1 MYPNFDTITNNPEG
15 LKNYQIGYAAY
26 KSLPSFINDNFK
38 EGLSNEETESV
49 ALFNAIKN
57 NEFITADEFGSEK
70 SRLSDLGLDK
80 DLLGNTL
87 LRKSLG
93 YLSSKDELDKFA
105 DNTEGNTR
113 NNFMKIM
120 KGRTD
125 EVLKQLKD
133 KEEGDFQVY
142 SYFVPTV
149 DPETGELTLKQV
161 VGTKEALGKIELAG
175 ASTVNSYGPK
185 QFSSGNGLAGFATG
199 ITKGFASGIHD
210 IYPSVLGAAS
220 AVSNTAESMYNLA
233 TKGEYKS
240 NYDNLDALYD
250 YRKME
255 ENMDVSYY
263 NSTIKQGKGVF
274 NNLESFGAALG
285 NGLSSLVGYAAYG
298 RALGGLGFGTLG
310 SMWGAGMILNGGEA
324 YQAAKEAGLDD
335 ASAAGVMMF
344 TGAINT
350 LVEQKLGSNKLLQWL
365 ATGKSGKTAA
375 RAIVNEVGGDI
386 SKLSDRNI
394 QNKIANGIVS
404 TIDRVTNAGIIG
416 SAFEEG
422 LEEGIQSTV
431 KSNVEFLYD
440 KFIANSDAEVGK
452 GKFGTDVT
460 DADTWKQAVEEA
472 GIGAII
478 GGIGGFVQSR
488 TKEDTSI
495 IPYIASGEYESLMA
509 GLNLALSKGAIS
521 QEQYDGVKNRAEALN
536 TIYND
541 NKSLFAQVASQDKDK
556 QMELSE
562 IVMKQLRD
570 QDDYI
575 KSTENGAQDNYQ
587 KFNELLKQSMT
598 ITTKDGESFAIS
610 TANRFEE
617 SLRNAGRKEEA
628 NIISTSRND
637 AKKKI
642 KDILPK
648 PKKFKDDNERVGW
661 IQTKKQIE
669 DFIYKANIDLQ
680 LNRERNKVYLAENK
694 KQLAENQELRD
705 AFDAFL
711 ETSGYSDFLKN
722 SINSI
727 KESKNSDD
735 VDNSYKTAVE
745 GLISKLTSFAK
756 DNAGIIGIKDFIQ
769 NQLDLNASQ
778 LLDQAYKT
786 QIKRLTTDNTEVKDL
801 LDKNINTAKQLA
813 EIVRIATERAAAE
826 ARVKQIDD
834 YYNSEEY
841 KNKLDSVINDD
852 NTSEEDKVLYQNAKN
867 GSIDAQIEILNREK
881 KLLTE
886 ELNNTPINET
896 DTRESLKNQ
905 LADYNEKE
913 KYLNKKKIEADKEAA
928 DNVYNPINFDLS
940 SYGSNVLVDEN
951 GETYALDT
959 TGTKRSNKNGFS
971 FTLVN
976 SKNNEKIEVKQQDL
990 LKYKDNNTGE
1000 SLAMLANRLE
1010 EEYQKSLSSDKDLK
1024 GTPGDDYEPT
1034 ESKASVAPK
1043 APNTSVVARLAADSK
1058 FNSIINNPKTDVSKF
1073 SIELE
1078 VSKNIDNLDGYQ
1090 NEKWAKKL
1098 FSKLLESSNPVE
1110 DFNNLSDSDRN
1121 KLLKFLPIQGTIVNK
1136 SYKNVVYT
1144 FSDTSEIKT
1153 SLILRMLSNNGKLSI
1168 PAGSIK
1174 RTAGYLNYQKGES
1187 NNLKSALKLKNTKD
1201 GLAFPDGSPVRI
1213 GIADST
1219 GAIFYPSTDPS
1230 SDSLSVANATGTP
1243 GSPYLIIPASYQLTG
1258 EEGYVAKLNPS
1269 KISKELSDIIAKIFA
1284 DIAAKKINLSDAIS
1298 EDNDYNI
1305 KLEEAGYLTYGKL
1318 LNQLIFFGDR
1328 TIKSTREPNKILYI
1342 DYKNGGLIKYG
1353 ANQDVLDPS
1362 SKESVAKFSL
1372 WISSNKNYSLSRKS
1386 LNGVESDTIEHGF
1399 SIIDTDGKALV
1410 NFRKGQSYLNS
1421 IISNGFINTDLSID
1435 KGLINK
1441 SYLYIDNLPA
1451 PSTKKVTSDN
1461 IPVDSKGVDSGS
1473 KSTDKESVPVKTEIN
1488 LNETPLTNDQLK
1500 ALPDGTSIVAKISG
1514 SQKYANQVGLIKKGN
1529 KLVSTDG
1536 RELVDLDSE
1545 NVDKDTRKALV
1556 DEFNKKIDEIV
1567 QYENEHPESSMEEE
1581 DGKKVRVSSI
1591 GLKINTTRFVKEGV
1605 YETIPDYYKK
1615 ISKVKISTPAP
1626 VKNEAG
1632 ALTKPKKDSKKAQV
1646 NTNSFGLSLSNPFV
1660 SVEQTDEVKKLS
1672 DRYEKLINELSKAP
1686 SKEMY
1691 ISNVNMILQ
1700 NPMDMLG
1707 FSKEEIV
1714 ELINYVFPDG
1724 VSVGRILLNLGKY
1737 SSTTSEQ
1744 PNPIESKKDK
1754 ELDKTN
1760 KKKSP
1765 TEVKTEAASDDITV
1779 ETPVYKIAKL
1789 SSNEGRFNELLKKYE
1804 NEKDNLGVPEM
1815 KELLNELNSL
1825 IESQPKL
1832 SNFEIYNYFRE
1843 GKLKLRVRKN
1853 KEVVKDAENIK
1864 DKQVVQPSTPEELN
1878 EAAGITPEM
1887 TGMQRKKPR
1896 GKFGSFNRK
1905 PSIPMQTSENDKISY
1920 NLSREITRFRRMLG
1934 KKAGGDIKI
1943 VDKLIKI
1950 IGESGRP
1957 GWAWSIMN
1965 EDGVTL
1971 YEKPAEGAIYHEAFH
1986 RVSLLLLSPEEQK
1999 QLYKQARKEY
2009 SLYNRS
2015 DNEVEEFLAEKFRE
2029 SVLSERNEKG
2039 FVGRILSNIK
2049 NFIKTFL
2056 GLNKTKIDGIDSFFK
2071 AIRDGKYKYAKINK
2085 AALISFN
2092 NRYTNSDVPLSING
2106 ITLHRIYNSSI
2117 LTNVVNTLT
2126 AMTIDVN
2133 GIQDIES
2140 LSRGISFKD
2149 VKNQLITLRDKHLA
2163 ASENEAFDEITR
2175 MNYKSKV
2182 DLYNEIIDNFE
2193 TVFVPLID
2201 VKLQGYNIKRI
2212 ENKLND
2218 KDDLNDLVNDEI
2230 RSSYEFSAKENAQ
2243 ADVRIMFL
2251 TLKSSEEYDPV
2262 TLLPMYIN
2270 PDIAWFNTFSAVH
2283 NANSIQEML
2292 DILKKKSEETN
2303 TIRQSNGISSK
2314 INMYSELY
2322 DILTATDEDGNQDE
2336 MLKTR
2341 FWNTFKKH
2349 KNAFVNAYFS
2359 LDSNEKG
2366 KKLSSYDITFG
2377 DADVNKRSIKLE
2389 RNWSATF
2396 GVTGKFSDKELL
2408 KNAVKRYK
2416 ALADKS
2422 KKSSFLRGDNYTS
2435 AVDELVSIL
2444 NSIDIAVDSN
2454 TIGVLLNQHYK
2465 DSNLN
2470 RAISNLLNSVPKK
2483 GKTDSVGLNQMFLGE
2498 NGIIQKLINDDI
2510 ENIEE
2515 KALEL
2520 LSSEKATIEI
2530 AKSYVAANPTAEDD
2544 SVLGPSGNLVYAYSE
2559 NNTITSMFEEW
2570 IKDDAFFNQ
2579 LRAVTYNKAS
2589 LWLQQ
2594 LENKSARNK
2603 VHVDTMLSMIGRDE
2617 YDTGRGYLEIAP
2629 NEDLLLKFN
2638 AVLNDKLPL
2647 PTLANKRTF
2656 YFITGLKRLEVRLQD
2671 GNLNKEVIDAFTNYA
2686 ICEYA
2691 TIKEAERARDKFLSK
2706 VGVDLDTWN
2715 KMSKKDQDALMKEK
2729 GVNYKDLVEN
2739 YHYIMKGNMKLTGN
2753 GYKFRYFISLQ
2764 DKLNDDGFFDI
2775 NNKTLR
2781 KRISNSLNQ
2790 QVNNTIKL
2798 FINQKLIAGNEKYS
2812 DSEEIKRDNSN
2823 SSSVGINTKMITRNI
2838 LLPNK
2843 LIKSNEKID
2852 LATAIADYAI
2862 NSAIAVYEFEKL
2874 VSGDVAYYKGSKNYQ
2889 AMLDDR
2895 VKRYSALTSTKSVLR
2910 QEWPQDFLDFNTDKY
2925 KVSIFSSNIVES
2937 KVMYDEMMSK
2947 YVGTDDNH
2955 GLLWKQF
2962 EMFREKRIGRFANMT
2977 DEQIKEEA
2985 LKEADR
2991 RLNGYLETDQTDAQ
3005 VLISPKMFRK
3015 LAIMNGE
3022 WNEEKEAAYDLM
3034 ESDEDLTIEQEL
3046 EAYSVIMQP
3055 LKYIHFGYDFFNGL
3069 QVPIYDKMSLATVFK
3084 RVAKGRDLQKV
3095 YDFMRDND
3103 VDMIKFDTAVK
3114 SGLRQKGTFYDNGK
3128 PTDNLNDTP
3137 IYEQSFKYLGKQ
3149 LVTDPHH
3156 VSRIALGTQMAKIGI
3171 AGVEDDAEY
3180 EFDDKTY
3187 KGSQLVKD
3195 YVDAISTLSDIG
3207 KRNIKEQFGITEV
3220 VDENG
3225 NSTFTI
3231 DKNKFV
3237 QMLKD
3242 DAISSNLPSNLID
3255 VLKTVNND
3263 NGTEDYYIE
3272 LSGIPALAWIQSRLI
3287 SMIKKETIDINTPGG
3302 SMIQMSNFA
3311 FKDSFIEKDT
3321 SDYNYKLN
3329 KELRFKDENGRL
3341 EAVVSINLFKDLL
3354 PKAYL
3359 IEEAKK
3365 NGTTYFEEAR
3375 KFILSNNNLAA
3386 LSYRIPTQGMNST
3399 LPITVVDVL
3408 PSNVGDTIILPAELT
3423 KLTGADFDVDKMYL
3437 ARYNYEAVGGK
3448 LYKVEF
3454 IDDFEGYDDNGNPIY
3469 LDEDE
3474 YLEKLYNYNYRWF
3487 GTDFYKKALE
3497 DVPKILGN
3505 VLADIHRN
3513 GNISEDSLNLLKA
3526 MQEKYSAFIGN
3537 KKFNS
3542 ILNDNTLSPRDKIMK
3557 LSSSFKLESRK
3568 KTLEEFKNENRG
3580 KTKWELNNSSQV
3592 ENRLLDIFQTT
3603 LTSDNH
3609 YMDATVP
3616 LDFATDA
3623 LKVAVNDVDK
3633 YSNLNKD
3640 YNDTEPLFPLYQEGI
3655 KTQNVGAD
3663 AGIGP
3668 MALINTFRVIM
3679 QIAKLNLDKTIKIKS
3694 RRGKNSVSRNLVALI
3709 PNINNLY
3716 DKYDSD
3722 GVSIMDWTSALINA
3736 HVDAAK
3742 DSYIT
3747 RLNVNSYTYDVV
3759 ALLTSSG
3766 VGLSQFYFLPQPILK
3781 EIAEESIR
3789 RSSSKIGIS
3798 KKERRD
3804 TKWRD
3809 AISSKYIKNAKL
3821 SKSFYDDL
3829 DSGKLNIEWKGNK
3842 YNASDLIFNKEWLLE
3857 QLKNHYE
3864 GNMDSDWYRNQ
3875 IIIFEYFKD
3884 IQNYSKALSNLV
3896 LASQVDTGKMG
3907 KNLSELILS
3916 LHNIERMQDDV
3927 HFTNAEDVYNKT
3939 FLGKKMNNSTGLLFD
3954 LLKSEMLEFSPG
3966 FLKMVNLFGKLSD
3979 TYYDRDPRNINQYMY
3994 EMKFAMQAEFFNEFC
4009 KQNNINLKDMYY
4021 GDNTIVDKVN
4031 KIRNIVLSNN
4041 GYFELADNML
4051 LKMLI
4056 PAIQV
4061 KGKPKKFE
4069 TVLKLRDTDAKNA
4082 YTYAWRDLL
4091 EHSDPEIRKIAK
4103 ELIVYS
4109 FYTSGGRG
4117 TGIYA
4122 TLDLVPFEVLGNLS
4136 YTKDGVDY
4144 TYNQHL
4150 KDLLK
4155 RSNSNT
4161 LDFNK
4166 YMEYAFKASKDND
4179 DIVQPVQSYSSS
4191 SLSSEQVENGK
4202 TIYFTAVNGDL
4213 VTADKT
4219 PLPFLK
4225 KDDNLYKLVGLFK
4238 DGDGEVEPV
4247 YALTDS
4253 INYKE
4258 RGFTINEGTNK
4269 STIND
4274 GEDYTDLSVP
4284 FTNKFK
4290 DNRQFI
4296 KIDNIFDIEDT
4307 YSAPVEEDEDSVS
4320 NDEQTTD
4327 STSQN
4332 NNVLPIT
4339 KIISGGQTG
4348 VDTIG
4353 LQVAK
4358 ELGIETGGT
4367 APKGFLREE
4376 GIDNEDIRSYNLV
4389 EITDEEQN
4397 AYSKRAKKY
4406 DPYTGRT
4413 DLNVRNSDGTVYF
4426 YTSEDKRGFEATERS
4441 AIQHKKPFLPNPTA
4455 EELREWIIKNNIKTL
4470 NVAGNRGSKLA
4481 KDNNVANILREA
4493 LSSSTSNAINN
4504 ANAVSNE
4511 FTWADKADNS
4521 FEVST
4526 KGGKGSIEGDKRFS
4540 ALNAKFKPGTIVD
4553 GENVGG
4559 KTIED
4564 VYQDIIKKSG
4574 KGQAPSK
4581 DSKLYKPYNIKHK
4594 LITPFTRQLALLGRQ
4609 PVISKDFGYILEA
4622 DKKRKDVN
4630 KITKRSNS
4638 YIIFKALTELSGFPD
4653 VNIDKLDVSED
4664 TKSKI
4669 YDAQR
4674 VIKNA
4679 KSYDPLKLI
4688 RISDNEAKELAKDY
4702 YNIQKLHTDIM
4713 RVIVKEVWGLTMKTS
4728 PSTFSAKD
4736 LTSEGDSEL
4745 LQTKED
4751 KEDFSY
4757 YVAYLPLWQKWA
4769 RQNPELIEELRKKAK
4784 GKVLTDRFANTRVS
4798 QARALA
4804 DILNSTANTSNN
4816 DNTINELAELGKKR
4830 QNECK

>member
-240 NYDNLDALYD
+240 NYDRLDALYD

-263 NSTIKQGKGVF
+263 NSTIKQDKGAF

-478 GGIGGFVQSR
+478 GGIGGFVHSK

-521 QEQYDGVKNRAEALN
+521 QEQYDGVKNRAEVLN

-575 KSTENGAQDNYQ
+575 KSTENGVQDNYQ

-680 LNRERNKVYLAENK
+680 LNRERNKAYLAENK

-786 QIKRLTTDNTEVKDL
+786 QIKRLTTDNTEVKNL
-801 LDKNINTAKQLA
+801 LNENINTRKQLA

-896 DTRESLKNQ
+896 DVRESLKNQ

-928 DNVYNPINFDLS
+928 DSVYNPVDINSIDSDLMA
-940 SYGSNVLVDEN
+940 YNNDKFVDEN
-951 GETYALDT
+951 GNVYTLDLSN
-959 TGTKRSNKNGFS
+959 TKRSNKYGFS
-971 FTLVN
+971 FTLID
-976 SKNNEKIEVKQQDL
+976 SNNNKIEVKQQDL
-990 LKYKDNNTGE
+990 LKYRTADDSM
-1000 SLAMLANRLE
+1000 SLSTTASIFE
-1010 EEYQKSLSSDKDLK
+1010 ENYQKSLSSGKDLK
-1024 GTPGDDYEPT
+1024 GTTGDDYEPT
-1034 ESKASVAPK
+1034 ESKGSVSPK
-1043 APNTSVVARLAADSK
+1043 VPNTSVVARLSADSK

-1098 FSKLLESSNPVE
+1098 FSKLVESSNPVE
-1110 DFNNLSDSDRN
+1110 DFNNLNDSDRN

-1136 SYKNVVYT
+1136 NYKNVVYT

-1153 SLILRMLSNNGKLSI
+1153 ALILRMISNNGKLSI

-1187 NNLKSALKLKNTKD
+1187 NNLKNALKLKNTKN
-1201 GLAFPDGSPVRI
+1201 GLVFPDGSPVRI

-1269 KISKELSDIIAKIFA
+1269 KISKELSDILAKIFA

-1362 SKESVAKFSL
+1362 SKESIAKFSL

-1386 LNGVESDTIEHGF
+1386 LNGVESDTIEQGF
-1399 SIIDTDGKALV
+1399 SIIGTDGKALV
-1410 NFRKGQSYLNS
+1410 NFRKGESYLNS

-1473 KSTDKESVPVKTEIN
+1473 KSKDRESVPVKTEIN

-1529 KLVSTDG
+1529 KLVSIDG

-1591 GLKINTTRFVKEGV
+1591 GLKINTIRFVKEGV

-1632 ALTKPKKDSKKAQV
+1632 TLTKPKKDSKKAQV

-1700 NPMDMLG
+1700 NPTDMLG

-1737 SSTTSEQ
+1737 SSTTSKQ

-1760 KKKSP
+1760 KKKS
-1765 TEVKTEAASDDITV
+1765 TAEVKTETVSDDITV

-1789 SSNEGRFNELLKKYE
+1789 SSNEDRFNELLKKYE

-1905 PSIPMQTSENDKISY
+1905 PSVPMQTSENDKISY

-2092 NRYTNSDVPLSING
+2092 NRYTNADVPLSING
-2106 ITLHRIYNSSI
+2106 ITLQRIYNSSI
-2117 LTNVVNTLT
+2117 LTNIVNTLT

-2182 DLYNEIIDNFE
+2182 ELYNEIIDNFE

-2212 ENKLND
+2212 ENKLDD

-2230 RSSYEFSAKENAQ
+2230 RSSYEFSAKENSQ

-2322 DILTATDEDGNQDE
+2322 EILTMSDEDGNQDE

-2444 NSIDIAVDSN
+2444 NSIDIAIDSN

-2656 YFITGLKRLEVRLQD
+2656 YFITGLKRLEVRIQD

-2775 NNKTLR
+2775 NNKALR

-2843 LIKSNEKID
+2843 LIKSKQTEKVD

-2962 EMFREKRIGRFANMT
+2962 EMFREKGIGRFANMT
-2977 DEQIKEEA
+2977 DEQIEEEA
-2985 LKEADR
+2985 KKEADR

-3114 SGLRQKGTFYDNGK
+3114 SGLRQKGTFYDNDK

-3180 EFDDKTY
+3180 EFDGKTY

-3375 KFILSNNNLAA
+3375 KFILSNNNLAV

-3474 YLEKLYNYNYRWF
+3474 YLEKVYNYNYRWF
-3487 GTDFYKKALE
+3487 GTKFYEEAKE
-3497 DVPKILGN
+3497 NVTKILQS
-3505 VLADIHRN
+3505 VLADVFRS
-3513 GNISEDSLNLLKA
+3513 GSISEDNLNLLRA
-3526 MQEKYSAFIGN
+3526 MQEKYSAFIDRRKFDRILNNNALQPN
-3537 KKFNS
+3537 KK
-3542 ILNDNTLSPRDKIMK
+3542 ITALSNI
-3557 LSSSFKLESRK
+3557 FELEIDK

-3580 KTKWELNNSSQV
+3580 KSKWELNNSSQV

-3679 QIAKLNLDKTIKIKS
+3679 QIAKLNLDKNIKIKS

-3798 KKERRD
+3798 KKERKD

-3809 AISSKYIKNAKL
+3809 VISNKYIKNAKL
-3821 SKSFYDDL
+3821 SKSFYNDL
-3829 DSGKLNIEWKGNK
+3829 DSGKLEIEWKGNK

-4009 KQNNINLKDMYY
+4009 KQNNINLKDMFY

-4069 TVLKLRDTDAKNA
+4069 TILKLRDTDAKNA

-4258 RGFTINEGTNK
+4258 RGFTINEGTNI

-4274 GEDYTDLSVP
+4274 SKDYTDLSVP

-4320 NDEQTTD
+4320 KEEQTND
-4327 STSQN
+4327 GTSQN

-4389 EITDEEQN
+4389 EITDEEQE
-4397 AYSKRAKKY
+4397 AYSKSTKKY

-4426 YTSEDKRGFEATERS
+4426 YTSEDKRGFKATERS
-4441 AIQHKKPFLPNPTA
+4441 AMQHKKPFLPNPTA

-4493 LSSSTSNAINN
+4493 LSS
-4504 ANAVSNE
+4504 
-4511 FTWADKADNS
+4511 
-4521 FEVST
+4521 
-4526 KGGKGSIEGDKRFS
+4526 
-4540 ALNAKFKPGTIVD
+4540 
-4553 GENVGG
+4553 
-4559 KTIED
+4559 
-4564 VYQDIIKKSG
+4564 
-4574 KGQAPSK
+4574 
-4581 DSKLYKPYNIKHK
+4581 
-4594 LITPFTRQLALLGRQ
+4594 
-4609 PVISKDFGYILEA
+4609 
-4622 DKKRKDVN
+4622 
-4630 KITKRSNS
+4630 
-4638 YIIFKALTELSGFPD
+4638 
-4653 VNIDKLDVSED
+4653 
-4664 TKSKI
+4664 
-4669 YDAQR
+4669 
-4674 VIKNA
+4674 
-4679 KSYDPLKLI
+4679 
-4688 RISDNEAKELAKDY
+4688 
-4702 YNIQKLHTDIM
+4702 
-4713 RVIVKEVWGLTMKTS
+4713 
-4728 PSTFSAKD
+4728 
-4736 LTSEGDSEL
+4736 
-4745 LQTKED
+4745 
-4751 KEDFSY
+4751 
-4757 YVAYLPLWQKWA
+4757 
-4769 RQNPELIEELRKKAK
+4769 
-4784 GKVLTDRFANTRVS
+4784 
-4798 QARALA
+4798 
-4804 DILNSTANTSNN
+4804 NTS
-4816 DNTINELAELGKKR
+4816 NTINELAELGKKR

>member
-210 IYPSVLGAAS
+210 IYASVLGAAS

-255 ENMDVSYY
+255 ENMDVAYF
-263 NSTIKQGKGVF
+263 NSTIKQGKGAF

-298 RALGGLGFGTLG
+298 RALGGLGFGDLG

-478 GGIGGFVQSR
+478 GGIGGFVHSK

-575 KSTENGAQDNYQ
+575 KSTENGVQDNYQ
-587 KFNELLKQSMT
+587 KFNELLKKSMT

-661 IQTKKQIE
+661 IKTKKQIE

-735 VDNSYKTAVE
+735 IDNSYKTAVE

-786 QIKRLTTDNTEVKDL
+786 QIKRLTTDNTEVKNL

-813 EIVRIATERAAAE
+813 EIVRIAAERAAAE

-881 KLLTE
+881 KLLTD

-896 DTRESLKNQ
+896 DARESLKNQ

-928 DNVYNPINFDLS
+928 DNVYNPVDLDLS
-940 SYGSNVLVDEN
+940 SYKSNVLVDEN

-990 LKYKDNNTGE
+990 LKYKDKSTGE
-1000 SLAMLANRLE
+1000 SLAVLANRLE

-1078 VSKNIDNLDGYQ
+1078 VSKNIDDLDGYQ

-1098 FSKLLESSNPVE
+1098 FSKLIESSNPVE

-1136 SYKNVVYT
+1136 NYKNVVYT

-1153 SLILRMLSNNGKLSI
+1153 ALILRMLSNKGKLSI

-1269 KISKELSDIIAKIFA
+1269 KISKELADILAKIFA

-1362 SKESVAKFSL
+1362 SKESIAKFSL

-1399 SIIDTDGKALV
+1399 SIIGTDGKALV
-1410 NFRKGQSYLNS
+1410 NFRKGESYLNS

-1461 IPVDSKGVDSGS
+1461 IPVDSKGVDSGT
-1473 KSTDKESVPVKTEIN
+1473 KSTDKESAPVKTEIN
-1488 LNETPLTNDQLK
+1488 LNEAPLTNDQLK

-1529 KLVSTDG
+1529 KLVSIDG

-1615 ISKVKISTPAP
+1615 ISKVKISTPVP

-1632 ALTKPKKDSKKAQV
+1632 ALTKPKKDSKKAQA

-1744 PNPIESKKDK
+1744 PNPTESKKDK

-1760 KKKSP
+1760 KKKS
-1765 TEVKTEAASDDITV
+1765 TAEVKTETVSDDITV
-1779 ETPVYKIAKL
+1779 ETPVYTIAKL
-1789 SSNEGRFNELLKKYE
+1789 SSNEDRFNELLKKYE

-1853 KEVVKDAENIK
+1853 KEVVKDDENIK
-1864 DKQVVQPSTPEELN
+1864 DKPVVRPSTPEELN

-1905 PSIPMQTSENDKISY
+1905 PSVPMQTSENDKISY

-2071 AIRDGKYKYAKINK
+2071 AIRDGKYKYTKINK

-2092 NRYTNSDVPLSING
+2092 NRYTNADVPLSING

-2117 LTNVVNTLT
+2117 LTNIVNTLT

-2230 RSSYEFSAKENAQ
+2230 RSSYEFSAKENSQ

-2251 TLKSSEEYDPV
+2251 TLKSSEEYDPI

-2408 KNAVKRYK
+2408 KDAASRYR
-2416 ALADKS
+2416 ALAEKF
-2422 KKSSFLRGDNYTS
+2422 KKKKFLEGDNYTS

-2444 NSIDIAVDSN
+2444 NSIDISVDSN
-2454 TIGVLLNQHYK
+2454 TIGILLNQHYK
-2465 DSNLN
+2465 DSDLN
-2470 RAISNLLNSVPKK
+2470 RALSNLLNSVPKK

-2530 AKSYVAANPTAEDD
+2530 AKAYVAANPTAEDD

-2594 LENKSARNK
+2594 LEKKSARDN
-2603 VHVDTMLSMIGRDE
+2603 VHVETMLSMIGRDE

-2715 KMSKKDQDALMKEK
+2715 KMPKKDQDALMKEK

-2764 DKLNDDGFFDI
+2764 DKLNDDEFFDI
-2775 NNKTLR
+2775 NNKALR

-2843 LIKSNEKID
+2843 LIKSNEKLD

-3180 EFDDKTY
+3180 EFDGKTY

-3375 KFILSNNNLAA
+3375 KFILSNNNLAV

-3399 LPITVVDVL
+3399 LPVTIVDVL
-3408 PSNVGDTIILPAELT
+3408 PSSVGDTIILPAELT
-3423 KLTGADFDVDKMYL
+3423 KLTGADFDVDKMFL
-3437 ARYNYEAVGGK
+3437 ARYNYESVGGK
-3448 LYKVEF
+3448 LYKIEF
-3454 IDDFEGYDDNGNPIY
+3454 IDDFEGYDEDGNPIY

-3474 YLEKLYNYNYRWF
+3474 YLEKVYDYKYRWF
-3487 GTDFYKKALE
+3487 GTKFYDEAKE
-3497 DVPKILGN
+3497 NVTNILQS
-3505 VLADIHRN
+3505 VLADTFRS
-3513 GNISEDSLNLLKA
+3513 GSISEDNLNLLRA
-3526 MQEKYSAFIGN
+3526 MQEKYSAFIDRRKFDRILNNNTLPPN
-3537 KKFNS
+3537 KK
-3542 ILNDNTLSPRDKIMK
+3542 ITALSNI
-3557 LSSSFKLESRK
+3557 FKLEIDK

-3580 KTKWELNNSSQV
+3580 KSKWELNNSYQI

-3809 AISSKYIKNAKL
+3809 VISNKYIKNAKL
-3821 SKSFYDDL
+3821 SKSFYNDL
-3829 DSGKLNIEWKGNK
+3829 DSGKLEIEWKGNK
-3842 YNASDLIFNKEWLLE
+3842 YNASDLIFNREWLLE

-4009 KQNNINLKDMYY
+4009 KQNNINLKDMFY

-4191 SLSSEQVENGK
+4191 SLSGEQVENGK

-4238 DGDGEVEPV
+4238 DSNGEVEPV

-4274 GEDYTDLSVP
+4274 GKDYTDVNDDS
-4284 FTNKFK
+4284 FTKKFQ
-4290 DNRQFI
+4290 NEREFI
-4296 KIDNIFDIEDT
+4296 KIDNIFDIEYT

-4320 NDEQTTD
+4320 KEEQT
-4327 STSQN
+4327 N
-4332 NNVLPIT
+4332 
-4339 KIISGGQTG
+4339 
-4348 VDTIG
+4348 
-4353 LQVAK
+4353 
-4358 ELGIETGGT
+4358 
-4367 APKGFLREE
+4367 
-4376 GIDNEDIRSYNLV
+4376 
-4389 EITDEEQN
+4389 
-4397 AYSKRAKKY
+4397 
-4406 DPYTGRT
+4406 
-4413 DLNVRNSDGTVYF
+4413 DGTPEEN
-4426 YTSEDKRGFEATERS
+4426 SS
-4441 AIQHKKPFLPNPTA
+4441 AP
-4455 EELREWIIKNNIKTL
+4455 
-4470 NVAGNRGSKLA
+4470 
-4481 KDNNVANILREA
+4481 
-4493 LSSSTSNAINN
+4493 
-4504 ANAVSNE
+4504 NE

-4540 ALNAKFKPGTIVD
+4540 AKNATFKPGTVIDGVD
-4553 GENVGG
+4553 VSNMS
-4559 KTIED
+4559 IED

-4609 PVISKDFGYILEA
+4609 PVISKDTNYILEV
-4622 DKKRKDVN
+4622 DKKRKDAN
-4630 KITKRSNS
+4630 GITKRSPS

-4653 VNIDKLDVSED
+4653 VNIDELAVSED

-4674 VIKNA
+4674 FIKNA
-4679 KSYDPLKLI
+4679 KSYNPLNLI
-4688 RISDNEAKELAKDY
+4688 RISDNEAKELAKEY

-4713 RVIVKEVWGLTMKTS
+4713 RIIVKEVWGLTMKTS

-4736 LTSEGDSEL
+4736 LTPIGDSEL

-4757 YVAYLPLWQKWA
+4757 YVAYLPLWQEWA
-4769 RQNPELIEELRKKAK
+4769 RQNPELIEELREKAK
-4784 GKVLTDRFANTRVS
+4784 GKVLTDMFANTRVS

-4804 DILNSTANTSNN
+4804 DILNATANTSNN
-4816 DNTINELAELGKKR
+4816 DNTINELTELGEKR
-4830 QNECK
+4830 QKLCGV

>member
-263 NSTIKQGKGVF
+263 NSTIKQDKGAF

-298 RALGGLGFGTLG
+298 RALGGLGFGALG

-404 TIDRVTNAGIIG
+404 TIDRITNAGIIG

-478 GGIGGFVQSR
+478 GGIGGFVHSR
-488 TKEDTSI
+488 TKENTSI

-661 IQTKKQIE
+661 IKTKKQIE

-705 AFDAFL
+705 VFDAFL

-786 QIKRLTTDNTEVKDL
+786 QIKRLTTDNTEVKNL

-928 DNVYNPINFDLS
+928 DNVYNSVDINSIDSDLMA
-940 SYGSNVLVDEN
+940 YNNDKFVDEN
-951 GETYALDT
+951 GNVYTLDLSN
-959 TGTKRSNKNGFS
+959 TKRSNKYGFS
-971 FTLVN
+971 FTLID
-976 SKNNEKIEVKQQDL
+976 SNNNKIEVKQQDL
-990 LKYKDNNTGE
+990 LKYRTADDSM
-1000 SLAMLANRLE
+1000 SLSTTASIFE
-1010 EEYQKSLSSDKDLK
+1010 ENYQKSLSSGKDLK
-1024 GTPGDDYEPT
+1024 ETPGDDYEPT

-1043 APNTSVVARLAADSK
+1043 APNTSVVARLSADSK

-1098 FSKLLESSNPVE
+1098 FSKLVESSNPVE

-1136 SYKNVVYT
+1136 NYKNVVYT

-1153 SLILRMLSNNGKLSI
+1153 ALILRMISNNGKLSI

-1187 NNLKSALKLKNTKD
+1187 NNLKNALKLKNTKD
-1201 GLAFPDGSPVRI
+1201 GLTFPDGSPVRI

-1219 GAIFYPSTDPS
+1219 GAIFYPSADPS

-1269 KISKELSDIIAKIFA
+1269 KISKGLADILAKIFA

-1362 SKESVAKFSL
+1362 SKESIAKFSL

-1386 LNGVESDTIEHGF
+1386 LNGVESDTIEQGF
-1399 SIIDTDGKALV
+1399 SIIGTDGKALV
-1410 NFRKGQSYLNS
+1410 NFRKGESYLNS

-1435 KGLINK
+1435 KGLISN
-1441 SYLYIDNLPA
+1441 SYLYIDSLPA
-1451 PSTKKVTSDN
+1451 PSTNKVTSDN
-1461 IPVDSKGVDSGS
+1461 IPVDTKTVDSGS
-1473 KSTDKESVPVKTEIN
+1473 KSGGSESAPIKTEIN
-1488 LNETPLTNDQLK
+1488 LNETPLTNGQLK
-1500 ALPDGTSIVAKISG
+1500 ALPDDTSIVAKIKNR
-1514 SQKYANQVGLIKKGN
+1514 QTYANEVGLVKKGN
-1529 KLVSTDG
+1529 KLVSRDG

-1581 DGKKVRVSSI
+1581 NGKKVRVSSV
-1591 GLKINTTRFVKEGV
+1591 GLKINTKRLVKQVKKDESLSDDDEDNIESI
-1605 YETIPDYYKK
+1605 YEEIPDYYKA
-1615 ISKVKISTPAP
+1615 ISKVRISTHEP

-1632 ALTKPKKDSKKAQV
+1632 ALTKPKKDSKKAQA
-1646 NTNSFGLSLSNPFV
+1646 NTNSFGLSLSNPFT
-1660 SVEQTDEVKKLS
+1660 SVEQTNEVKKLS

-1744 PNPIESKKDK
+1744 PNPTESKKDK

-1765 TEVKTEAASDDITV
+1765 TEVKTETVSDDITV

-1853 KEVVKDAENIK
+1853 KEVVKDDENIK

-1905 PSIPMQTSENDKISY
+1905 PSVPMQTSANDKVSY

-2230 RSSYEFSAKENAQ
+2230 RSSYEFSAKENSQ

-2408 KNAVKRYK
+2408 KDAASRYR

-2422 KKSSFLRGDNYTS
+2422 KKRKFLEGDNYTS

-2444 NSIDIAVDSN
+2444 NSIDISVDSN

-2465 DSNLN
+2465 DSDLN

-2739 YHYIMKGNMKLTGN
+2739 YHYIIKGNMRLTGN
-2753 GYKFRYFISLQ
+2753 GYKFRYFTSLQ
-2764 DKLNDDGFFDI
+2764 DKLNDDEFFDI
-2775 NNKTLR
+2775 NNKALR

-2843 LIKSNEKID
+2843 LIKSKQTEKID

-2925 KVSIFSSNIVES
+2925 KVSIFSSNIVKS

-2962 EMFREKRIGRFANMT
+2962 EMFREKGIGRFANMT
-2977 DEQIKEEA
+2977 DEQIEKEA
-2985 LKEADR
+2985 KKEADR

-3180 EFDDKTY
+3180 EFDGKTY

-3474 YLEKLYNYNYRWF
+3474 YLEKIYNYNYRWF
-3487 GTDFYKKALE
+3487 GTDFYKKAIE
-3497 DVPKILGN
+3497 DIPKILQSALVDVN
-3505 VLADIHRN
+3505 RN

-3537 KKFNS
+3537 RKFNS
-3542 ILNDNTLSPRDKIMK
+3542 IINDNTLSPRDKIMK

-3623 LKVAVNDVDK
+3623 LKVAVNDVDT

-3809 AISSKYIKNAKL
+3809 VISNKYIKNAKL
-3821 SKSFYDDL
+3821 SKSFYNDL
-3829 DSGKLNIEWKGNK
+3829 DSGKLEIEWKGNK
-3842 YNASDLIFNKEWLLE
+3842 HNASDLIFNKEWLLE

-4009 KQNNINLKDMYY
+4009 KQNNINLKDMFY

-4166 YMEYAFKASKDND
+4166 YMEYAFKASMDND

-4247 YALTDS
+4247 YALTGS

-4274 GEDYTDLSVP
+4274 GKDYTDLSVP

-4320 NDEQTTD
+4320 KEEQT
-4327 STSQN
+4327 N
-4332 NNVLPIT
+4332 
-4339 KIISGGQTG
+4339 
-4348 VDTIG
+4348 
-4353 LQVAK
+4353 
-4358 ELGIETGGT
+4358 
-4367 APKGFLREE
+4367 
-4376 GIDNEDIRSYNLV
+4376 
-4389 EITDEEQN
+4389 
-4397 AYSKRAKKY
+4397 
-4406 DPYTGRT
+4406 
-4413 DLNVRNSDGTVYF
+4413 DGT
-4426 YTSEDKRGFEATERS
+4426 
-4441 AIQHKKPFLPNPTA
+4441 P
-4455 EELREWIIKNNIKTL
+4455 EEN
-4470 NVAGNRGSKLA
+4470 
-4481 KDNNVANILREA
+4481 
-4493 LSSSTSNAINN
+4493 SSS
-4504 ANAVSNE
+4504 SNE

-4526 KGGKGSIEGDKRFS
+4526 KGDKRFS
-4540 ALNAKFKPGTIVD
+4540 AKNATFKPGTVIDGVD
-4553 GENVGG
+4553 VSNMS
-4559 KTIED
+4559 IED
-4564 VYQDIIKKSG
+4564 VYQDIIKKSS

-4581 DSKLYKPYNIKHK
+4581 DSKLYKPYNTKIA
-4594 LITPFTRQLALLGRQ
+4594 TPFTRQLALLGRQ
-4609 PVISKDFGYILEA
+4609 PVISKDYGYISEV
-4622 DKKRKDVN
+4622 DKKRDDVN
-4630 KITKRSNS
+4630 RIVKQSPS
-4638 YIIFKALTELSGFPD
+4638 FIIFKNLKELSKFPD

-4679 KSYDPLKLI
+4679 KSYDPLNLI

-4713 RVIVKEVWGLTMKTS
+4713 RIIVKEVWGLTMKTS

-4736 LTSEGDSEL
+4736 LTPVGDSEL

-4757 YVAYLPLWQKWA
+4757 YVAYLPLWQEWA
-4769 RQNPELIEELRKKAK
+4769 RQNPELIEELREKAK
-4784 GKVLTDRFANTRVS
+4784 GKVLTDMFANTRVS

-4816 DNTINELAELGKKR
+4816 DNTINELTELGEKR
-4830 QNECK
+4830 QIECKQL

>member
-263 NSTIKQGKGVF
+263 NSTIKQDKGAF

-285 NGLSSLVGYAAYG
+285 NGLSSLVGYATYG

-404 TIDRVTNAGIIG
+404 TIDRITNAGIIG

-478 GGIGGFVQSR
+478 GGIGGFVHSR
-488 TKEDTSI
+488 TKENTSI

-521 QEQYDGVKNRAEALN
+521 QEQYDGVKNRAEVLN

-587 KFNELLKQSMT
+587 KFNKLLKQSMT

-661 IQTKKQIE
+661 IKTKKQIE

-786 QIKRLTTDNTEVKDL
+786 QIKRLTTDNTEVKNL

-928 DNVYNPINFDLS
+928 DNVYNPVDINSIDSDLMA
-940 SYGSNVLVDEN
+940 YNNDKFVDEN
-951 GETYALDT
+951 GNVYTLDLSN
-959 TGTKRSNKNGFS
+959 TKRSNKYGFS
-971 FTLVN
+971 FTLID
-976 SKNNEKIEVKQQDL
+976 SNNNKIEVKQQDL
-990 LKYKDNNTGE
+990 LKYRTADDSM
-1000 SLAMLANRLE
+1000 SLSTTASIFE
-1010 EEYQKSLSSDKDLK
+1010 ENYQKSLSSGKDLK
-1024 GTPGDDYEPT
+1024 GTTGDDYEPT

-1043 APNTSVVARLAADSK
+1043 APNTSVVARLSADSK

-1098 FSKLLESSNPVE
+1098 FSKLIESSNPVE

-1136 SYKNVVYT
+1136 NYKNVVYT

-1153 SLILRMLSNNGKLSI
+1153 ALILRMISNNGKLSI

-1187 NNLKSALKLKNTKD
+1187 NNLKNALKLKNTKD
-1201 GLAFPDGSPVRI
+1201 GLTFPDGSPVRI

-1219 GAIFYPSTDPS
+1219 GAIFYPSADPS

-1269 KISKELSDIIAKIFA
+1269 KISKGLADILAKIFA

-1362 SKESVAKFSL
+1362 SKESIAKFSL

-1386 LNGVESDTIEHGF
+1386 LNGVESDTIEQGF
-1399 SIIDTDGKALV
+1399 SIIGTDGKALV
-1410 NFRKGQSYLNS
+1410 NFRKGESYLNS

-1435 KGLINK
+1435 KGLISN
-1441 SYLYIDNLPA
+1441 SYLYIDSLPA
-1451 PSTKKVTSDN
+1451 PSTNKVTSDN
-1461 IPVDSKGVDSGS
+1461 IPVDTKTVDSGS
-1473 KSTDKESVPVKTEIN
+1473 KSGGSESAPIKTEIN

-1500 ALPDGTSIVAKISG
+1500 ALPDDTSIVAKIKNR
-1514 SQKYANQVGLIKKGN
+1514 QTYANEVGLVKKGN
-1529 KLVSTDG
+1529 KLVSRDG

-1581 DGKKVRVSSI
+1581 NGKKVRVSSV
-1591 GLKINTTRFVKEGV
+1591 GLKINTKRLVKQVKKDESLSDDDEDNIESI
-1605 YETIPDYYKK
+1605 YEEIPDYYKA
-1615 ISKVKISTPAP
+1615 ISKVRISTHEP

-1632 ALTKPKKDSKKAQV
+1632 ALTKPKKDSKKAQA
-1646 NTNSFGLSLSNPFV
+1646 NTNSFGLSLSNPFT
-1660 SVEQTDEVKKLS
+1660 SVEQTNEVKKLS

-1737 SSTTSEQ
+1737 SSTVSKQ
-1744 PNPIESKKDK
+1744 SNPTESKKDK

-1765 TEVKTEAASDDITV
+1765 TEVKTETVSDDITV

-1853 KEVVKDAENIK
+1853 KEVVKDDENIK

-1905 PSIPMQTSENDKISY
+1905 PSVPMQTSANDKVSY

-2230 RSSYEFSAKENAQ
+2230 RSSYEFSAKENSQ

-2739 YHYIMKGNMKLTGN
+2739 YHYIIKGNMRLTGN
-2753 GYKFRYFISLQ
+2753 GYKFRYFTSLQ
-2764 DKLNDDGFFDI
+2764 DKLNDDEFFDI
-2775 NNKTLR
+2775 NNKALR

-2798 FINQKLIAGNEKYS
+2798 FINQKLISGNEKYS

-2823 SSSVGINTKMITRNI
+2823 SSSVGINTKMITRNN

-2843 LIKSNEKID
+2843 LIKSKQTEKID

-2977 DEQIKEEA
+2977 DEQIEKEA
-2985 LKEADR
+2985 KKEADR

-3180 EFDDKTY
+3180 EFDGKTY

-3474 YLEKLYNYNYRWF
+3474 YLEKIYNYNYRWF
-3487 GTDFYKKALE
+3487 GTDFYKKAIE
-3497 DVPKILGN
+3497 DIPKILQSALVDVN
-3505 VLADIHRN
+3505 RN

-3623 LKVAVNDVDK
+3623 LKVAVNDVDT

-3789 RSSSKIGIS
+3789 RNSSKIGIS

-3809 AISSKYIKNAKL
+3809 VISNKYIKNAKL
-3821 SKSFYDDL
+3821 SKSFYNDL
-3829 DSGKLNIEWKGNK
+3829 DSGKLEIEWKGNK

-3916 LHNIERMQDDV
+3916 LHNIERMQDDI

-4009 KQNNINLKDMYY
+4009 KQNNINLKDMFY

-4041 GYFELADNML
+4041 GYFKLADNML

-4166 YMEYAFKASKDND
+4166 YMEYAFKASMDND

-4274 GEDYTDLSVP
+4274 GKDYTDLSVP

-4320 NDEQTTD
+4320 NEEQTTD
-4327 STSQN
+4327 STS
-4332 NNVLPIT
+4332 
-4339 KIISGGQTG
+4339 
-4348 VDTIG
+4348 
-4353 LQVAK
+4353 
-4358 ELGIETGGT
+4358 
-4367 APKGFLREE
+4367 EE
-4376 GIDNEDIRSYNLV
+4376 N
-4389 EITDEEQN
+4389 
-4397 AYSKRAKKY
+4397 
-4406 DPYTGRT
+4406 
-4413 DLNVRNSDGTVYF
+4413 
-4426 YTSEDKRGFEATERS
+4426 
-4441 AIQHKKPFLPNPTA
+4441 
-4455 EELREWIIKNNIKTL
+4455 
-4470 NVAGNRGSKLA
+4470 
-4481 KDNNVANILREA
+4481 
-4493 LSSSTSNAINN
+4493 SSS
-4504 ANAVSNE
+4504 SNE

-4521 FEVST
+4521 YEVST
-4526 KGGKGSIEGDKRFS
+4526 KGDERFS
-4540 ALNAKFKPGTIVD
+4540 ALNATFKPGTVID
-4553 GENVGG
+4553 GVNVGG
-4559 KTIED
+4559 RTIED
-4564 VYQDIIKKSG
+4564 VYQKVIKKSG
-4574 KGQAPSK
+4574 KGQAPAK
-4581 DSKLYKPYNIKHK
+4581 DSKLYNE
-4594 LITPFTRQLALLGRQ
+4594 
-4609 PVISKDFGYILEA
+4609 S
-4622 DKKRKDVN
+4622 
-4630 KITKRSNS
+4630 
-4638 YIIFKALTELSGFPD
+4638 
-4653 VNIDKLDVSED
+4653 
-4664 TKSKI
+4664 
-4669 YDAQR
+4669 
-4674 VIKNA
+4674 
-4679 KSYDPLKLI
+4679 LK
-4688 RISDNEAKELAKDY
+4688 
-4702 YNIQKLHTDIM
+4702 
-4713 RVIVKEVWGLTMKTS
+4713 
-4728 PSTFSAKD
+4728 
-4736 LTSEGDSEL
+4736 
-4745 LQTKED
+4745 TKED
-4751 KEDFSY
+4751 REDFSY
-4757 YVAYLPLWQKWA
+4757 TEGYLPLWQEWA
-4769 RQNPELIEELRKKAK
+4769 RQNPELIEELREKAK
-4784 GKVLTDRFANTRVS
+4784 GKVLTDMFANTRVS

-4816 DNTINELAELGKKR
+4816 DNTINELTELGEKR
-4830 QNECK
+4830 QIECKQL

>member
-263 NSTIKQGKGVF
+263 NSTIKQDKGAF

-285 NGLSSLVGYAAYG
+285 NGLSSLVGYATYG

-404 TIDRVTNAGIIG
+404 TIDRITNAGIIG

-478 GGIGGFVQSR
+478 GGIGGFVHSR
-488 TKEDTSI
+488 TKENTSI

-521 QEQYDGVKNRAEALN
+521 QEQYDGVKNRAEVLN

-661 IQTKKQIE
+661 IKTKKQIE

-786 QIKRLTTDNTEVKDL
+786 QIKRLTTDNTEVKNL

-928 DNVYNPINFDLS
+928 DNVYNSVDINSIDSDLMA
-940 SYGSNVLVDEN
+940 YNNDKFVDEN
-951 GETYALDT
+951 GNVYTLDLSN
-959 TGTKRSNKNGFS
+959 TKRSNKYGFS
-971 FTLVN
+971 FTLID
-976 SKNNEKIEVKQQDL
+976 SNNNKIEVKQQDL
-990 LKYKDNNTGE
+990 LKYRTADDSM
-1000 SLAMLANRLE
+1000 SLSTTASIFE
-1010 EEYQKSLSSDKDLK
+1010 ENYQKSLSSGKDLK
-1024 GTPGDDYEPT
+1024 GTTGDDYEPT

-1043 APNTSVVARLAADSK
+1043 APNTSVVARLSADSK

-1098 FSKLLESSNPVE
+1098 FSKLVESSNPVE

-1136 SYKNVVYT
+1136 NYKNVVYT

-1153 SLILRMLSNNGKLSI
+1153 ALILRMISNNGKLSI

-1201 GLAFPDGSPVRI
+1201 GLTFPDGSPVRI

-1269 KISKELSDIIAKIFA
+1269 KISKGLADIIAKIFA

-1362 SKESVAKFSL
+1362 SKESIAKFSL

-1386 LNGVESDTIEHGF
+1386 LNGVESDTIEQGF
-1399 SIIDTDGKALV
+1399 SIIGADGKTLV
-1410 NFRKGQSYLNS
+1410 NFRKGESYLNS

-1435 KGLINK
+1435 KGLISN
-1441 SYLYIDNLPA
+1441 SYLYIDSLPA
-1451 PSTKKVTSDN
+1451 PSTNKVTSDN
-1461 IPVDSKGVDSGS
+1461 IPVDTKTVDSGS
-1473 KSTDKESVPVKTEIN
+1473 KSGGSESAPIKTEIN
-1488 LNETPLTNDQLK
+1488 LNETPLTNGQLK
-1500 ALPDGTSIVAKISG
+1500 ALPDDTSIVAKIKNR
-1514 SQKYANQVGLIKKGN
+1514 QTYANEVGLVKKGN
-1529 KLVSTDG
+1529 KLVSRDG

-1581 DGKKVRVSSI
+1581 NGKKVRVSSV
-1591 GLKINTTRFVKEGV
+1591 GLKINTKRLVKQVKKDESLSDDDEDNIESI
-1605 YETIPDYYKK
+1605 YEEIPDYYKA
-1615 ISKVKISTPAP
+1615 ISKVRISTHEP

-1632 ALTKPKKDSKKAQV
+1632 ALTKPKKDSKKAQA
-1646 NTNSFGLSLSNPFV
+1646 NTNSFGLSLSNPFT
-1660 SVEQTDEVKKLS
+1660 SVEQTNEVKKLS

-1737 SSTTSEQ
+1737 SSTVSKQ
-1744 PNPIESKKDK
+1744 SNPTESKKDK

-1765 TEVKTEAASDDITV
+1765 TEVKTETVSDDITV

-1853 KEVVKDAENIK
+1853 KEVVKDDENIK

-1905 PSIPMQTSENDKISY
+1905 PSVPMQTSANDKVSY

-2106 ITLHRIYNSSI
+2106 ITLQRIYNSSI

-2230 RSSYEFSAKENAQ
+2230 RSSYEFSAKENSQ

-2739 YHYIMKGNMKLTGN
+2739 YHYIIKGNMRLTGN
-2753 GYKFRYFISLQ
+2753 GYKFRYFTSLQ
-2764 DKLNDDGFFDI
+2764 DKLNDDKFFDI
-2775 NNKTLR
+2775 NNKALR

-2798 FINQKLIAGNEKYS
+2798 FINQKLISGNEKYS

-2823 SSSVGINTKMITRNI
+2823 SSSVGINTKMITRNN

-2843 LIKSNEKID
+2843 LIKSKQTEKID

-2977 DEQIKEEA
+2977 DEQIEKEA
-2985 LKEADR
+2985 KKEADR

-3180 EFDDKTY
+3180 EFDGKTY

-3474 YLEKLYNYNYRWF
+3474 YLEKIYNYNYRWF
-3487 GTDFYKKALE
+3487 GTDFYKKAIE
-3497 DVPKILGN
+3497 DIPKILQSALVDVN
-3505 VLADIHRN
+3505 RN

-3537 KKFNS
+3537 RKFNS
-3542 ILNDNTLSPRDKIMK
+3542 IINDNTLSPRDKVMK

-3623 LKVAVNDVDK
+3623 LKVAVNDVDT

-3809 AISSKYIKNAKL
+3809 VISNKYIKNAKL
-3821 SKSFYDDL
+3821 SKSFYNDL
-3829 DSGKLNIEWKGNK
+3829 DSGKLEIEWKGNK

-4009 KQNNINLKDMYY
+4009 KQNNINLKDMFY

-4041 GYFELADNML
+4041 GYFKLTDNML

-4091 EHSDPEIRKIAK
+4091 ENDDPEIRKIAK

-4166 YMEYAFKASKDND
+4166 YMEYAFKASMDND

-4274 GEDYTDLSVP
+4274 GKDYTDLSVP

-4296 KIDNIFDIEDT
+4296 KIDNVFDIEDT

-4320 NDEQTTD
+4320 NEEQTTD
-4327 STSQN
+4327 STS
-4332 NNVLPIT
+4332 
-4339 KIISGGQTG
+4339 
-4348 VDTIG
+4348 
-4353 LQVAK
+4353 
-4358 ELGIETGGT
+4358 
-4367 APKGFLREE
+4367 EE
-4376 GIDNEDIRSYNLV
+4376 N
-4389 EITDEEQN
+4389 
-4397 AYSKRAKKY
+4397 
-4406 DPYTGRT
+4406 
-4413 DLNVRNSDGTVYF
+4413 
-4426 YTSEDKRGFEATERS
+4426 
-4441 AIQHKKPFLPNPTA
+4441 
-4455 EELREWIIKNNIKTL
+4455 
-4470 NVAGNRGSKLA
+4470 
-4481 KDNNVANILREA
+4481 
-4493 LSSSTSNAINN
+4493 SSS
-4504 ANAVSNE
+4504 SNE

-4526 KGGKGSIEGDKRFS
+4526 KGDERFS
-4540 ALNAKFKPGTIVD
+4540 ALNATFKPGTVID
-4553 GENVGG
+4553 GVNVGG
-4559 KTIED
+4559 RTIED
-4564 VYQDIIKKSG
+4564 VYQKVIKKSG
-4574 KGQAPSK
+4574 KGQAPAK
-4581 DSKLYKPYNIKHK
+4581 DSKLYNE
-4594 LITPFTRQLALLGRQ
+4594 
-4609 PVISKDFGYILEA
+4609 S
-4622 DKKRKDVN
+4622 
-4630 KITKRSNS
+4630 
-4638 YIIFKALTELSGFPD
+4638 
-4653 VNIDKLDVSED
+4653 
-4664 TKSKI
+4664 
-4669 YDAQR
+4669 
-4674 VIKNA
+4674 
-4679 KSYDPLKLI
+4679 LK
-4688 RISDNEAKELAKDY
+4688 
-4702 YNIQKLHTDIM
+4702 
-4713 RVIVKEVWGLTMKTS
+4713 
-4728 PSTFSAKD
+4728 
-4736 LTSEGDSEL
+4736 
-4745 LQTKED
+4745 TKED
-4751 KEDFSY
+4751 REDFSY
-4757 YVAYLPLWQKWA
+4757 TEGYLPLWQEWA
-4769 RQNPELIEELRKKAK
+4769 RQNPELIEELREKAK
-4784 GKVLTDRFANTRVS
+4784 GKVLTDMFANTRVS

-4816 DNTINELAELGKKR
+4816 DNTINELTELGEKR
-4830 QNECK
+4830 QIECKQL

>member
-185 QFSSGNGLAGFATG
+185 QFSSGNGLAGFASG

-210 IYPSVLGAAS
+210 IYTSVLGAAS

-263 NSTIKQGKGVF
+263 NSTIKQDKGAF

-298 RALGGLGFGTLG
+298 RALGGLGFGDLG

-344 TGAINT
+344 TGSINT

-404 TIDRVTNAGIIG
+404 TIDRITNAGIIG

-478 GGIGGFVQSR
+478 GGIGGFVHSR

-661 IQTKKQIE
+661 IKTKKQIE

-786 QIKRLTTDNTEVKDL
+786 QIKRLTTDNTEVKNL

-928 DNVYNPINFDLS
+928 DNVYNSVDINSIDSDLMA
-940 SYGSNVLVDEN
+940 YNNDKFVDEN
-951 GETYALDT
+951 GNVYTLDLSN
-959 TGTKRSNKNGFS
+959 TKRSNKYGFS
-971 FTLVN
+971 FTLID
-976 SKNNEKIEVKQQDL
+976 SNNNKIEVKQQDL
-990 LKYKDNNTGE
+990 LKYRTADDSM
-1000 SLAMLANRLE
+1000 SLSTTASIFE
-1010 EEYQKSLSSDKDLK
+1010 ENYQKSLSSGKDLK
-1024 GTPGDDYEPT
+1024 GTTGDDYEPT

-1043 APNTSVVARLAADSK
+1043 APNTSVVARLSADSK

-1098 FSKLLESSNPVE
+1098 FSKLIESSNPVE

-1136 SYKNVVYT
+1136 NYKNIVYT

-1153 SLILRMLSNNGKLSI
+1153 ALILRMISNNGKLSI

-1187 NNLKSALKLKNTKD
+1187 NNLKNALKLKNTKD
-1201 GLAFPDGSPVRI
+1201 GLTFPDGSPVRI

-1219 GAIFYPSTDPS
+1219 GAIFYPSADPS

-1269 KISKELSDIIAKIFA
+1269 KISKGLADILAKIFA

-1362 SKESVAKFSL
+1362 SKESIAKFSL

-1399 SIIDTDGKALV
+1399 SIIGADGKTLV
-1410 NFRKGQSYLNS
+1410 NFRKGESYLNS

-1435 KGLINK
+1435 KGLISN
-1441 SYLYIDNLPA
+1441 SYLYIDSLPA
-1451 PSTKKVTSDN
+1451 PSTNKVTSDN
-1461 IPVDSKGVDSGS
+1461 IPVDTKTVDSGS
-1473 KSTDKESVPVKTEIN
+1473 KSGGSESAPIKTEIN
-1488 LNETPLTNDQLK
+1488 LNETPLTNGQLK
-1500 ALPDGTSIVAKISG
+1500 ALPDDTSIVAKIKNR
-1514 SQKYANQVGLIKKGN
+1514 QTYANEVGLVKKGN
-1529 KLVSTDG
+1529 KLVSRDG

-1581 DGKKVRVSSI
+1581 NGKKVRVSSV
-1591 GLKINTTRFVKEGV
+1591 GLKINTKRLVKQVKKDESLSDDDEDNIESI
-1605 YETIPDYYKK
+1605 YEEIPDYYKA
-1615 ISKVKISTPAP
+1615 ISKVRISTHEP

-1646 NTNSFGLSLSNPFV
+1646 NTNSFGLSLSNPFT
-1660 SVEQTDEVKKLS
+1660 SVEQTNEVKKLS

-1765 TEVKTEAASDDITV
+1765 TEVKTETVSDDITV

-1853 KEVVKDAENIK
+1853 KEVVKDDENIK

-1905 PSIPMQTSENDKISY
+1905 PSVPMQTSANDKVSY

-2230 RSSYEFSAKENAQ
+2230 RSSYEFSAKENSQ

-2408 KNAVKRYK
+2408 KDAASRYK

-2444 NSIDIAVDSN
+2444 NSIDISVDSN

-2739 YHYIMKGNMKLTGN
+2739 YHYIIKGNMRLTGN
-2753 GYKFRYFISLQ
+2753 GYKFRYFTSLQ
-2764 DKLNDDGFFDI
+2764 DKLNDDEFFDI
-2775 NNKTLR
+2775 NNKALR

-2823 SSSVGINTKMITRNI
+2823 SSSVGINTKMITRNN

-2843 LIKSNEKID
+2843 LIKSKQTEKID

-2925 KVSIFSSNIVES
+2925 KVSIFSSNIVKS

-2977 DEQIKEEA
+2977 DEQIEKEA
-2985 LKEADR
+2985 KKEADR

-3180 EFDDKTY
+3180 EFDGKTY

-3437 ARYNYEAVGGK
+3437 ARYNYESVGGK

-3497 DVPKILGN
+3497 DVPKILGS

-3623 LKVAVNDVDK
+3623 LKVAVNDVDT

-3809 AISSKYIKNAKL
+3809 VISNKYIKNAKL
-3821 SKSFYDDL
+3821 SKSFYNDL
-3829 DSGKLNIEWKGNK
+3829 DSGKLEIEWKGNK

-4009 KQNNINLKDMYY
+4009 KQNNINLKDMFY

-4041 GYFELADNML
+4041 GYFKLADNML

-4091 EHSDPEIRKIAK
+4091 ENDDPEIRKIAK

-4166 YMEYAFKASKDND
+4166 YMEYAFKASMDND

-4274 GEDYTDLSVP
+4274 GKDYTDLSVP

-4320 NDEQTTD
+4320 KEEQT
-4327 STSQN
+4327 N
-4332 NNVLPIT
+4332 
-4339 KIISGGQTG
+4339 
-4348 VDTIG
+4348 
-4353 LQVAK
+4353 
-4358 ELGIETGGT
+4358 
-4367 APKGFLREE
+4367 
-4376 GIDNEDIRSYNLV
+4376 
-4389 EITDEEQN
+4389 
-4397 AYSKRAKKY
+4397 
-4406 DPYTGRT
+4406 
-4413 DLNVRNSDGTVYF
+4413 DGT
-4426 YTSEDKRGFEATERS
+4426 
-4441 AIQHKKPFLPNPTA
+4441 P
-4455 EELREWIIKNNIKTL
+4455 EEN
-4470 NVAGNRGSKLA
+4470 
-4481 KDNNVANILREA
+4481 
-4493 LSSSTSNAINN
+4493 SSS
-4504 ANAVSNE
+4504 SNE

-4526 KGGKGSIEGDKRFS
+4526 KGDKRFS
-4540 ALNAKFKPGTIVD
+4540 AKNATFKPGTVIDGVD
-4553 GENVGG
+4553 VSNMS
-4559 KTIED
+4559 IED
-4564 VYQDIIKKSG
+4564 VYQDIIKKSS

-4581 DSKLYKPYNIKHK
+4581 DSKLYKPYNTKIA
-4594 LITPFTRQLALLGRQ
+4594 TPFTRQLALLGRQ
-4609 PVISKDFGYILEA
+4609 PVISKDYGYISEV
-4622 DKKRKDVN
+4622 DKKRDDVN
-4630 KITKRSNS
+4630 RIVKQSPS
-4638 YIIFKALTELSGFPD
+4638 FIIFKNLKELSKFPD

-4679 KSYDPLKLI
+4679 KSYDPLNLI

-4713 RVIVKEVWGLTMKTS
+4713 RIIVKEVWGLTMKTS

-4736 LTSEGDSEL
+4736 LTPVGDSEL

-4757 YVAYLPLWQKWA
+4757 YVAYLPLWQEWA
-4769 RQNPELIEELRKKAK
+4769 RQNPELIEELREKAK

-4816 DNTINELAELGKKR
+4816 DNTINELTELGEKR
-4830 QNECK
+4830 QIECKQL

>member
-185 QFSSGNGLAGFATG
+185 QFSSGNGLAGFASG

-210 IYPSVLGAAS
+210 IYTSVLGAAS

-263 NSTIKQGKGVF
+263 NSTIKQDKGAF

-298 RALGGLGFGTLG
+298 RALGGLGFGDLG

-344 TGAINT
+344 TGSINT

-404 TIDRVTNAGIIG
+404 TIDRITNAGIIG

-478 GGIGGFVQSR
+478 GGIGGFVHSR

-661 IQTKKQIE
+661 IKTKKQIE

-786 QIKRLTTDNTEVKDL
+786 QIKRLTTDNTEVKNL

-881 KLLTE
+881 KLLTD

-928 DNVYNPINFDLS
+928 DSVYNPVDINSIDSDLMA
-940 SYGSNVLVDEN
+940 YNNDKFVDEN
-951 GETYALDT
+951 GNVYTLDLSN
-959 TGTKRSNKNGFS
+959 TKRSNKYGFS
-971 FTLVN
+971 FTLID
-976 SKNNEKIEVKQQDL
+976 SNNNKIEVKQQDL
-990 LKYKDNNTGE
+990 LKYRTADDSM
-1000 SLAMLANRLE
+1000 SLSTTASIFE
-1010 EEYQKSLSSDKDLK
+1010 ENYQKSLSSGKDLK
-1024 GTPGDDYEPT
+1024 ETPGDDYEPT

-1043 APNTSVVARLAADSK
+1043 APNTSVVARLSADSK

-1098 FSKLLESSNPVE
+1098 FSKLIESSNPVE

-1136 SYKNVVYT
+1136 NYKNVVYT

-1153 SLILRMLSNNGKLSI
+1153 ALILRMISNNGKLSI

-1187 NNLKSALKLKNTKD
+1187 NNLKNALKLKNTKD
-1201 GLAFPDGSPVRI
+1201 GLTFPDGSPVRI

-1219 GAIFYPSTDPS
+1219 GAIFYPSADPS

-1362 SKESVAKFSL
+1362 SKESIAKFSL

-1386 LNGVESDTIEHGF
+1386 LNGVESDTIEQGF
-1399 SIIDTDGKALV
+1399 SIIGTDGKALV
-1410 NFRKGQSYLNS
+1410 NFRKGESYLNS

-1435 KGLINK
+1435 KGLISK
-1441 SYLYIDNLPA
+1441 SYLYIDSLPA
-1451 PSTKKVTSDN
+1451 PSTNKVTSDN
-1461 IPVDSKGVDSGS
+1461 IPVDTKTVDSGS
-1473 KSTDKESVPVKTEIN
+1473 KSGGSESAPIKTEIN
-1488 LNETPLTNDQLK
+1488 LNETPLTNGQLK
-1500 ALPDGTSIVAKISG
+1500 ALPDDTSIVAKIKNR
-1514 SQKYANQVGLIKKGN
+1514 QTYVNEVGLVKKGN
-1529 KLVSTDG
+1529 KLVSRDG

-1581 DGKKVRVSSI
+1581 NGKKVRVSSV
-1591 GLKINTTRFVKEGV
+1591 GLKINTKRLVKQVKKDESLSDDDEDNIESI
-1605 YETIPDYYKK
+1605 YEEIPDYYKA
-1615 ISKVKISTPAP
+1615 ISKVRISTHEP

-1632 ALTKPKKDSKKAQV
+1632 ALTKPKKDSKKAQA

-1737 SSTTSEQ
+1737 SSTVSKQ
-1744 PNPIESKKDK
+1744 SNPTESKKDK

-1765 TEVKTEAASDDITV
+1765 TEVKTETVSDDITV

-1853 KEVVKDAENIK
+1853 KEVVKDDENIK
-1864 DKQVVQPSTPEELN
+1864 DKQVVQPSTPKELN

-1905 PSIPMQTSENDKISY
+1905 PSVPMQTSANDKVSY
-1920 NLSREITRFRRMLG
+1920 NLSREIIRFRRMLG

-1943 VDKLIKI
+1943 VDKLIKV

-2201 VKLQGYNIKRI
+2201 VKLQGYNINRI

-2377 DADVNKRSIKLE
+2377 DADVNKRSTKLE

-2408 KNAVKRYK
+2408 KDAASRYR

-2422 KKSSFLRGDNYTS
+2422 KKRKFLEGDNYTS

-2444 NSIDIAVDSN
+2444 NSIDISVDSN

-2465 DSNLN
+2465 DSDLN

-2594 LENKSARNK
+2594 LENKSARDN

-2753 GYKFRYFISLQ
+2753 GYKFRYFTSLQ
-2764 DKLNDDGFFDI
+2764 DKLNDDEFFDI
-2775 NNKTLR
+2775 NNKALR

-2823 SSSVGINTKMITRNI
+2823 SSSVGINTKMITRNN

-2843 LIKSNEKID
+2843 LIKSKQTEKID

-2962 EMFREKRIGRFANMT
+2962 EMFREKGIGRFANMT
-2977 DEQIKEEA
+2977 DEQIKEEV
-2985 LKEADR
+2985 LKEADK

-3180 EFDDKTY
+3180 EFDGKTY

-3437 ARYNYEAVGGK
+3437 ARYNYEVVDGK
-3448 LYKVEF
+3448 LHKIEF

-3474 YLEKLYNYNYRWF
+3474 YLEKVYNYNYRWF
-3487 GTDFYKKALE
+3487 GTKFYEEAKE
-3497 DVPKILGN
+3497 NVTKILQS
-3505 VLADIHRN
+3505 VLADVFRS
-3513 GNISEDSLNLLKA
+3513 GSISEDNLNLLRA
-3526 MQEKYSAFIGN
+3526 MQEKYSAFIDRRKFDRILNNNALPPN
-3537 KKFNS
+3537 KK
-3542 ILNDNTLSPRDKIMK
+3542 ITALSNI
-3557 LSSSFKLESRK
+3557 FELEIDK

-3580 KTKWELNNSSQV
+3580 KSKWELNNSSQV

-3798 KKERRD
+3798 KKDRRD

-3809 AISSKYIKNAKL
+3809 VISNKYIKNAKL
-3821 SKSFYDDL
+3821 SKSFYNDL
-3829 DSGKLNIEWKGNK
+3829 DSGKLEIEWKGNK

-3907 KNLSELILS
+3907 KNLSELMLS

-4009 KQNNINLKDMYY
+4009 KQNNINLKDMFY

-4166 YMEYAFKASKDND
+4166 YMEYAFKASMDND

-4274 GEDYTDLSVP
+4274 GKDYTDLSVP

-4320 NDEQTTD
+4320 KEEQT
-4327 STSQN
+4327 N
-4332 NNVLPIT
+4332 
-4339 KIISGGQTG
+4339 
-4348 VDTIG
+4348 
-4353 LQVAK
+4353 
-4358 ELGIETGGT
+4358 
-4367 APKGFLREE
+4367 
-4376 GIDNEDIRSYNLV
+4376 
-4389 EITDEEQN
+4389 
-4397 AYSKRAKKY
+4397 
-4406 DPYTGRT
+4406 
-4413 DLNVRNSDGTVYF
+4413 DGT
-4426 YTSEDKRGFEATERS
+4426 
-4441 AIQHKKPFLPNPTA
+4441 P
-4455 EELREWIIKNNIKTL
+4455 EENN
-4470 NVAGNRGSKLA
+4470 
-4481 KDNNVANILREA
+4481 
-4493 LSSSTSNAINN
+4493 SSSNL
-4504 ANAVSNE
+4504 
-4511 FTWADKADNS
+4511 FTWADKSDNS
-4521 FEVST
+4521 YEVST
-4526 KGGKGSIEGDKRFS
+4526 KGDKRFS
-4540 ALNAKFKPGTIVD
+4540 ALVATFKEGTMIY

-4564 VYQDIIKKSG
+4564 VYQSVIKKSG
-4574 KGQAPSK
+4574 KGQAPAK
-4581 DSKLYKPYNIKHK
+4581 DSKLYNE
-4594 LITPFTRQLALLGRQ
+4594 
-4609 PVISKDFGYILEA
+4609 S
-4622 DKKRKDVN
+4622 
-4630 KITKRSNS
+4630 
-4638 YIIFKALTELSGFPD
+4638 
-4653 VNIDKLDVSED
+4653 
-4664 TKSKI
+4664 
-4669 YDAQR
+4669 
-4674 VIKNA
+4674 
-4679 KSYDPLKLI
+4679 LK
-4688 RISDNEAKELAKDY
+4688 
-4702 YNIQKLHTDIM
+4702 
-4713 RVIVKEVWGLTMKTS
+4713 
-4728 PSTFSAKD
+4728 
-4736 LTSEGDSEL
+4736 
-4745 LQTKED
+4745 TKED
-4751 KEDFSY
+4751 REDFSY
-4757 YVAYLPLWQKWA
+4757 TEGYLPLWQEWA
-4769 RQNPELIEELRKKAK
+4769 RQNPELIEELREKAK
-4784 GKVLTDRFANTRVS
+4784 GKVLTDMFANTRVS

>member
-185 QFSSGNGLAGFATG
+185 QFSSGNGLAGFASG

-210 IYPSVLGAAS
+210 IYTSVLGAAS

-263 NSTIKQGKGVF
+263 NSTIKQDKGAF

-298 RALGGLGFGTLG
+298 RALGGLGFGDLG

-344 TGAINT
+344 TGSINT

-404 TIDRVTNAGIIG
+404 TIDRITNAGIIG

-478 GGIGGFVQSR
+478 GGIGGFVHSR

-661 IQTKKQIE
+661 IKTKKQIE

-786 QIKRLTTDNTEVKDL
+786 QIKRLTTDNTEVKNL

-881 KLLTE
+881 KLLTD

-928 DNVYNPINFDLS
+928 DSVYNPVDINSIDSDLMA
-940 SYGSNVLVDEN
+940 YNNDKFVDEN
-951 GETYALDT
+951 GNVYTLDLSN
-959 TGTKRSNKNGFS
+959 TKRSNKYGFS
-971 FTLVN
+971 FTLID
-976 SKNNEKIEVKQQDL
+976 SNNNKIEVKQQDL
-990 LKYKDNNTGE
+990 LKYRTADDSM
-1000 SLAMLANRLE
+1000 SLSTTASIFE
-1010 EEYQKSLSSDKDLK
+1010 ENYQKSLSSGKDLK
-1024 GTPGDDYEPT
+1024 ETPGDDYEPT

-1043 APNTSVVARLAADSK
+1043 APNTSVVARLSADSK

-1098 FSKLLESSNPVE
+1098 FSKLIESSNPVE

-1136 SYKNVVYT
+1136 NYKNVVYT

-1153 SLILRMLSNNGKLSI
+1153 ALILRMISNNGKLSI

-1187 NNLKSALKLKNTKD
+1187 NNLKNALKLKNTKD
-1201 GLAFPDGSPVRI
+1201 GLTFPDGSPVRI

-1362 SKESVAKFSL
+1362 SKESIAKFSL

-1386 LNGVESDTIEHGF
+1386 LNGVESDTIEQGF
-1399 SIIDTDGKALV
+1399 SIIGTDGKALV
-1410 NFRKGQSYLNS
+1410 NFRKGESYLNS

-1435 KGLINK
+1435 KGLISK
-1441 SYLYIDNLPA
+1441 SYLYIDSLPA
-1451 PSTKKVTSDN
+1451 PSTNKVTSDN
-1461 IPVDSKGVDSGS
+1461 IPVDTKTVDSGS
-1473 KSTDKESVPVKTEIN
+1473 KSGGSESAPIKTEIN
-1488 LNETPLTNDQLK
+1488 LNETPLTNGQLK
-1500 ALPDGTSIVAKISG
+1500 ALPDDTSIVAKIKNR
-1514 SQKYANQVGLIKKGN
+1514 QTYANEVGLVKKGN
-1529 KLVSTDG
+1529 KLVSRDG

-1581 DGKKVRVSSI
+1581 NGKKVRVSSV
-1591 GLKINTTRFVKEGV
+1591 GLKINTKRLVKQVKKDESLSDDDEDNIESI
-1605 YETIPDYYKK
+1605 YEEIPDYYKA
-1615 ISKVKISTPAP
+1615 ISKVRISTHEP

-1646 NTNSFGLSLSNPFV
+1646 NTNSFGLSLSNPFT
-1660 SVEQTDEVKKLS
+1660 SVEQTNEVKKLS

-1765 TEVKTEAASDDITV
+1765 TEVKTETVSDDITV

-1853 KEVVKDAENIK
+1853 KEVVKDDENIK

-1905 PSIPMQTSENDKISY
+1905 PSVPMQTSANDKVSY

-2230 RSSYEFSAKENAQ
+2230 RSSYEFSAKENSQ

-2408 KNAVKRYK
+2408 KDAASRYK

-2435 AVDELVSIL
+2435 AVDELLSIL
-2444 NSIDIAVDSN
+2444 NSIDISVDSN

-2739 YHYIMKGNMKLTGN
+2739 YHYIIKGNMRLTGN
-2753 GYKFRYFISLQ
+2753 GYKFRYFTSLQ
-2764 DKLNDDGFFDI
+2764 DKLNDDEFFDI
-2775 NNKTLR
+2775 NNKALR

-2798 FINQKLIAGNEKYS
+2798 FINQKLISGNEKYS

-2823 SSSVGINTKMITRNI
+2823 SSSVGINTKMITRNN

-2843 LIKSNEKID
+2843 LIKSKQTEKID

-2925 KVSIFSSNIVES
+2925 KVSIFSSNIVKS

-2977 DEQIKEEA
+2977 DEQIEKEA
-2985 LKEADR
+2985 KKEADR

-3180 EFDDKTY
+3180 EFDGKTY

-3437 ARYNYEAVGGK
+3437 ARYNYESVGGK

-3497 DVPKILGN
+3497 DVPKILGS

-3623 LKVAVNDVDK
+3623 LKVAVNDVDT

-3809 AISSKYIKNAKL
+3809 VISNKYIKNAKL
-3821 SKSFYDDL
+3821 SKSFYNDL
-3829 DSGKLNIEWKGNK
+3829 DSGKLEIEWKGNK

-3857 QLKNHYE
+3857 QLKHHYE

-4009 KQNNINLKDMYY
+4009 KQNNINLKDMFY

-4041 GYFELADNML
+4041 GYFKLTDNML

-4091 EHSDPEIRKIAK
+4091 ENDDPEIRKIAK

-4166 YMEYAFKASKDND
+4166 YMEYAFKASMDND

-4274 GEDYTDLSVP
+4274 GKDYTDLSVP

-4320 NDEQTTD
+4320 NEEQTTD
-4327 STSQN
+4327 STS
-4332 NNVLPIT
+4332 
-4339 KIISGGQTG
+4339 
-4348 VDTIG
+4348 
-4353 LQVAK
+4353 
-4358 ELGIETGGT
+4358 
-4367 APKGFLREE
+4367 EE
-4376 GIDNEDIRSYNLV
+4376 N
-4389 EITDEEQN
+4389 
-4397 AYSKRAKKY
+4397 
-4406 DPYTGRT
+4406 
-4413 DLNVRNSDGTVYF
+4413 
-4426 YTSEDKRGFEATERS
+4426 
-4441 AIQHKKPFLPNPTA
+4441 
-4455 EELREWIIKNNIKTL
+4455 
-4470 NVAGNRGSKLA
+4470 
-4481 KDNNVANILREA
+4481 
-4493 LSSSTSNAINN
+4493 SSS
-4504 ANAVSNE
+4504 SNE
-4511 FTWADKADNS
+4511 FTWADKSDNS
-4521 FEVST
+4521 YEVST
-4526 KGGKGSIEGDKRFS
+4526 KGDKRFS
-4540 ALNAKFKPGTIVD
+4540 ALVATFKEGTMIY

-4564 VYQDIIKKSG
+4564 VYQSVIKKSG
-4574 KGQAPSK
+4574 KGQAPAK
-4581 DSKLYKPYNIKHK
+4581 DSKLYNE
-4594 LITPFTRQLALLGRQ
+4594 
-4609 PVISKDFGYILEA
+4609 S
-4622 DKKRKDVN
+4622 
-4630 KITKRSNS
+4630 
-4638 YIIFKALTELSGFPD
+4638 
-4653 VNIDKLDVSED
+4653 
-4664 TKSKI
+4664 
-4669 YDAQR
+4669 
-4674 VIKNA
+4674 
-4679 KSYDPLKLI
+4679 LK
-4688 RISDNEAKELAKDY
+4688 
-4702 YNIQKLHTDIM
+4702 
-4713 RVIVKEVWGLTMKTS
+4713 
-4728 PSTFSAKD
+4728 
-4736 LTSEGDSEL
+4736 
-4745 LQTKED
+4745 TKED
-4751 KEDFSY
+4751 REDFSY
-4757 YVAYLPLWQKWA
+4757 TEGYLPLWQEWA
-4769 RQNPELIEELRKKAK
+4769 RQNPELIEELREKAK
-4784 GKVLTDRFANTRVS
+4784 GKVLTDMFANTRVS

-4816 DNTINELAELGKKR
+4816 DNTINELTELGEKR
-4830 QNECK
+4830 QIECKQL

>member
-263 NSTIKQGKGVF
+263 NSTIKQDKGAF

-285 NGLSSLVGYAAYG
+285 NGLSSLVGYATYG

-404 TIDRVTNAGIIG
+404 TIDRITNAGIIG

-478 GGIGGFVQSR
+478 GGIGGFVHSR

-661 IQTKKQIE
+661 IKTKKQIE

-786 QIKRLTTDNTEVKDL
+786 QIKRLTTDNTEVKNL

-928 DNVYNPINFDLS
+928 DNVYNSVDINSIDSDLMA
-940 SYGSNVLVDEN
+940 YNNDKFVDEN
-951 GETYALDT
+951 GNVYTLDLSN
-959 TGTKRSNKNGFS
+959 TKRSNKYGFS
-971 FTLVN
+971 FTLID
-976 SKNNEKIEVKQQDL
+976 SNNNKIEVKQQDL
-990 LKYKDNNTGE
+990 LKYRTADDSM
-1000 SLAMLANRLE
+1000 SLSTTASIFE
-1010 EEYQKSLSSDKDLK
+1010 ENYQKSLSSGKDLK
-1024 GTPGDDYEPT
+1024 ETPGDDYEPT

-1043 APNTSVVARLAADSK
+1043 APNTSVVARLSADSK
-1058 FNSIINNPKTDVSKF
+1058 FNSIINNTKTDVSKF

-1098 FSKLLESSNPVE
+1098 FSKLIESSNPVE

-1136 SYKNVVYT
+1136 NYKNVVYT

-1153 SLILRMLSNNGKLSI
+1153 ALILRMISNNGKLSI

-1187 NNLKSALKLKNTKD
+1187 NNLKNALKLKNTKD
-1201 GLAFPDGSPVRI
+1201 GLTFPDGSPVRI

-1269 KISKELSDIIAKIFA
+1269 KISKGLADILAKIFA

-1362 SKESVAKFSL
+1362 SKESIAKFSL

-1399 SIIDTDGKALV
+1399 SIIGADGKTLV
-1410 NFRKGQSYLNS
+1410 NFRKGESYLNS

-1435 KGLINK
+1435 KGLISN
-1441 SYLYIDNLPA
+1441 SYLYIDSLPA
-1451 PSTKKVTSDN
+1451 PSTNKVTSDN
-1461 IPVDSKGVDSGS
+1461 IPVDTKTVDSGS
-1473 KSTDKESVPVKTEIN
+1473 KSGGSESAPIKTEIN

-1500 ALPDGTSIVAKISG
+1500 ALPDDTSIVAKIKNR
-1514 SQKYANQVGLIKKGN
+1514 QTYANEVGLVKKGN
-1529 KLVSTDG
+1529 KLVSRDG

-1581 DGKKVRVSSI
+1581 NGKKVRVSSV
-1591 GLKINTTRFVKEGV
+1591 GLKINTKRLVKQVKKDESLSDDDEDNIESI
-1605 YETIPDYYKK
+1605 YEEIPDYYKA
-1615 ISKVKISTPAP
+1615 ISKVRISTHEP

-1632 ALTKPKKDSKKAQV
+1632 ALTKPKKDSKKAQA
-1646 NTNSFGLSLSNPFV
+1646 NTNSFGLSLSNPFT
-1660 SVEQTDEVKKLS
+1660 SVEQTNEVKKLS

-1737 SSTTSEQ
+1737 SSTVSKQ
-1744 PNPIESKKDK
+1744 SNPTESKKDK

-1765 TEVKTEAASDDITV
+1765 TEVKTETVSDDITV

-1853 KEVVKDAENIK
+1853 KEVVKDDENIK

-1905 PSIPMQTSENDKISY
+1905 PSVPMQTSANDKVSY

-2106 ITLHRIYNSSI
+2106 ITLQRIYNSSI

-2230 RSSYEFSAKENAQ
+2230 RSSYEFSAKENSQ

-2594 LENKSARNK
+2594 LENKAARNK

-2691 TIKEAERARDKFLSK
+2691 TIKEAERARDKFLSE

-2739 YHYIMKGNMKLTGN
+2739 YHYIIKGNMRLTGN
-2753 GYKFRYFISLQ
+2753 GYKFRYFTSLQ
-2764 DKLNDDGFFDI
+2764 DKLNDDEFFDI

-2798 FINQKLIAGNEKYS
+2798 FINQKLISGNEKYS

-2823 SSSVGINTKMITRNI
+2823 SSSVGINTKMITRNN

-2843 LIKSNEKID
+2843 LIKSKQTEKID

-2925 KVSIFSSNIVES
+2925 KVSIFSSNIVKS

-2977 DEQIKEEA
+2977 DEQIEKEA
-2985 LKEADR
+2985 KKEADR

-3180 EFDDKTY
+3180 EFDGKTY

-3437 ARYNYEAVGGK
+3437 ARYNYESVGGK

-3474 YLEKLYNYNYRWF
+3474 YLEKIYNYNYRWF
-3487 GTDFYKKALE
+3487 GTDFYKKAIE
-3497 DVPKILGN
+3497 DIPKILQSALVDVN
-3505 VLADIHRN
+3505 RN

-3623 LKVAVNDVDK
+3623 LKVAVNDVDT

-3809 AISSKYIKNAKL
+3809 VISNKYIKNAKL
-3821 SKSFYDDL
+3821 SKSFYNDL
-3829 DSGKLNIEWKGNK
+3829 DSGKLEIEWKGNK

-4009 KQNNINLKDMYY
+4009 KQNNINLKDMFY

-4041 GYFELADNML
+4041 GYFKLTDNML

-4091 EHSDPEIRKIAK
+4091 ENDDPEIRKIAK

-4166 YMEYAFKASKDND
+4166 YMEYAFKASMDND

-4258 RGFTINEGTNK
+4258 RGFTINEGTNI

-4274 GEDYTDLSVP
+4274 GKDYTDLSVP

-4296 KIDNIFDIEDT
+4296 KIDNVFDIEDT

-4320 NDEQTTD
+4320 NEEQTTD
-4327 STSQN
+4327 STS
-4332 NNVLPIT
+4332 
-4339 KIISGGQTG
+4339 
-4348 VDTIG
+4348 
-4353 LQVAK
+4353 
-4358 ELGIETGGT
+4358 
-4367 APKGFLREE
+4367 EE
-4376 GIDNEDIRSYNLV
+4376 N
-4389 EITDEEQN
+4389 
-4397 AYSKRAKKY
+4397 
-4406 DPYTGRT
+4406 
-4413 DLNVRNSDGTVYF
+4413 
-4426 YTSEDKRGFEATERS
+4426 
-4441 AIQHKKPFLPNPTA
+4441 
-4455 EELREWIIKNNIKTL
+4455 
-4470 NVAGNRGSKLA
+4470 
-4481 KDNNVANILREA
+4481 
-4493 LSSSTSNAINN
+4493 SSS
-4504 ANAVSNE
+4504 SNE

-4526 KGGKGSIEGDKRFS
+4526 KGDERFS
-4540 ALNAKFKPGTIVD
+4540 ALNATFKPGTVID
-4553 GENVGG
+4553 GVNVGG
-4559 KTIED
+4559 RTIED
-4564 VYQDIIKKSG
+4564 VYQKVIKKSG
-4574 KGQAPSK
+4574 KGQAPAK
-4581 DSKLYKPYNIKHK
+4581 DSKLYNE
-4594 LITPFTRQLALLGRQ
+4594 
-4609 PVISKDFGYILEA
+4609 S
-4622 DKKRKDVN
+4622 
-4630 KITKRSNS
+4630 
-4638 YIIFKALTELSGFPD
+4638 
-4653 VNIDKLDVSED
+4653 
-4664 TKSKI
+4664 
-4669 YDAQR
+4669 
-4674 VIKNA
+4674 
-4679 KSYDPLKLI
+4679 LK
-4688 RISDNEAKELAKDY
+4688 
-4702 YNIQKLHTDIM
+4702 
-4713 RVIVKEVWGLTMKTS
+4713 
-4728 PSTFSAKD
+4728 
-4736 LTSEGDSEL
+4736 
-4745 LQTKED
+4745 TKED
-4751 KEDFSY
+4751 REDFSY
-4757 YVAYLPLWQKWA
+4757 TEGYLPLWQEWA
-4769 RQNPELIEELRKKAK
+4769 RQNPELIEELREKAK
-4784 GKVLTDRFANTRVS
+4784 GKVLTDMFANTRVS

-4816 DNTINELAELGKKR
+4816 DNTINELTELGEKR
-4830 QNECK
+4830 QIECKQL

>member
-263 NSTIKQGKGVF
+263 NSTIKQDKGAF

-285 NGLSSLVGYAAYG
+285 NGLSSLVGYATYG

-404 TIDRVTNAGIIG
+404 TIDRITNAGIIG

-478 GGIGGFVQSR
+478 GGIGGFVHSR

-661 IQTKKQIE
+661 IKTKKQIE

-786 QIKRLTTDNTEVKDL
+786 QIKRLTTDNTEVKNL

-928 DNVYNPINFDLS
+928 DNVYNSVDINSIDSDLMA
-940 SYGSNVLVDEN
+940 YNNDKFVDEN
-951 GETYALDT
+951 GNVYTLDLSN
-959 TGTKRSNKNGFS
+959 TKRSNKYGFS
-971 FTLVN
+971 FTLID
-976 SKNNEKIEVKQQDL
+976 SNNNKIEVKQQDL
-990 LKYKDNNTGE
+990 LKYRTADDSM
-1000 SLAMLANRLE
+1000 SLSTTASIFE
-1010 EEYQKSLSSDKDLK
+1010 ENYQKSLSSGKDLK
-1024 GTPGDDYEPT
+1024 ETPGDDYEPT

-1043 APNTSVVARLAADSK
+1043 APNTSVVARLSADSK

-1098 FSKLLESSNPVE
+1098 FSKLIESSNPVE

-1136 SYKNVVYT
+1136 NYKNVVYT

-1153 SLILRMLSNNGKLSI
+1153 ALILRMISNNGKLSI

-1187 NNLKSALKLKNTKD
+1187 NNLKNALKLKNTKD
-1201 GLAFPDGSPVRI
+1201 GLTFPDGSPVRI

-1219 GAIFYPSTDPS
+1219 GAIFYPSADPS

-1269 KISKELSDIIAKIFA
+1269 KISKGLADIIAKIFA
-1284 DIAAKKINLSDAIS
+1284 DIAEKKINLSDAIS

-1328 TIKSTREPNKILYI
+1328 TIKSTREPNKVLYI

-1362 SKESVAKFSL
+1362 SKESIAKFSL

-1399 SIIDTDGKALV
+1399 SIIGADGKTLV
-1410 NFRKGQSYLNS
+1410 NFRKGESYLNS

-1435 KGLINK
+1435 KGLISN
-1441 SYLYIDNLPA
+1441 SYLYIDSLPA
-1451 PSTKKVTSDN
+1451 PSTNKVTSDN
-1461 IPVDSKGVDSGS
+1461 IPVDTKTVDSGS
-1473 KSTDKESVPVKTEIN
+1473 KSGGSESAPIKTEIN

-1500 ALPDGTSIVAKISG
+1500 ALPDDTSIVAKIKNR
-1514 SQKYANQVGLIKKGN
+1514 QTYANEVGLVKKGN
-1529 KLVSTDG
+1529 KLVSRDG

-1581 DGKKVRVSSI
+1581 NGKKVRVSSV
-1591 GLKINTTRFVKEGV
+1591 GLKINTKRLVKQVKKDESLSDDDEDNIESI
-1605 YETIPDYYKK
+1605 YEEIPDYYKA
-1615 ISKVKISTPAP
+1615 ISKVRISTHEP

-1632 ALTKPKKDSKKAQV
+1632 ALTKPKKDSKKAQA
-1646 NTNSFGLSLSNPFV
+1646 NTNSFGLSLSNPFT
-1660 SVEQTDEVKKLS
+1660 SVEQTNEVKKLS

-1744 PNPIESKKDK
+1744 PNPTESKKDK

-1765 TEVKTEAASDDITV
+1765 TEVKTETVSDDITV

-1853 KEVVKDAENIK
+1853 KEVVKDDENIK

-1905 PSIPMQTSENDKISY
+1905 PSVPMQTSANDKVSY

-2230 RSSYEFSAKENAQ
+2230 RSSYEFSAKENSQ

-2594 LENKSARNK
+2594 LENKAARNK

-2671 GNLNKEVIDAFTNYA
+2671 GNLNKEVIDVFTNYA

-2739 YHYIMKGNMKLTGN
+2739 YHYIIKGNMRLTGN
-2753 GYKFRYFISLQ
+2753 GYKFRYFTSLQ
-2764 DKLNDDGFFDI
+2764 DKLNDDKFFDI
-2775 NNKTLR
+2775 NNKALR

-2798 FINQKLIAGNEKYS
+2798 FINQKLISGNEKYS

-2823 SSSVGINTKMITRNI
+2823 SSSVGINTKMITRNN

-2843 LIKSNEKID
+2843 LIKSKQTEKID

-2977 DEQIKEEA
+2977 DEQIEKEA
-2985 LKEADR
+2985 KKEADR

-3180 EFDDKTY
+3180 EFDGKTY

-3474 YLEKLYNYNYRWF
+3474 YLEKIYNYNYRWF
-3487 GTDFYKKALE
+3487 GTDFYKKAIE
-3497 DVPKILGN
+3497 DIPKILQSALVDVN
-3505 VLADIHRN
+3505 RN

-3526 MQEKYSAFIGN
+3526 MQEKYSAFMGN
-3537 KKFNS
+3537 RKFNS
-3542 ILNDNTLSPRDKIMK
+3542 II
-3557 LSSSFKLESRK
+3557 
-3568 KTLEEFKNENRG
+3568 NEN
-3580 KTKWELNNSSQV
+3580 T
-3592 ENRLLDIFQTT
+3592 
-3603 LTSDNH
+3603 
-3609 YMDATVP
+3609 
-3616 LDFATDA
+3616 
-3623 LKVAVNDVDK
+3623 
-3633 YSNLNKD
+3633 
-3640 YNDTEPLFPLYQEGI
+3640 
-3655 KTQNVGAD
+3655 
-3663 AGIGP
+3663 
-3668 MALINTFRVIM
+3668 
-3679 QIAKLNLDKTIKIKS
+3679 
-3694 RRGKNSVSRNLVALI
+3694 
-3709 PNINNLY
+3709 
-3716 DKYDSD
+3716 
-3722 GVSIMDWTSALINA
+3722 
-3736 HVDAAK
+3736 
-3742 DSYIT
+3742 
-3747 RLNVNSYTYDVV
+3747 
-3759 ALLTSSG
+3759 
-3766 VGLSQFYFLPQPILK
+3766 
-3781 EIAEESIR
+3781 
-3789 RSSSKIGIS
+3789 
-3798 KKERRD
+3798 
-3804 TKWRD
+3804 
-3809 AISSKYIKNAKL
+3809 
-3821 SKSFYDDL
+3821 
-3829 DSGKLNIEWKGNK
+3829 
-3842 YNASDLIFNKEWLLE
+3842 
-3857 QLKNHYE
+3857 
-3864 GNMDSDWYRNQ
+3864 
-3875 IIIFEYFKD
+3875 
-3884 IQNYSKALSNLV
+3884 
-3896 LASQVDTGKMG
+3896 
-3907 KNLSELILS
+3907 
-3916 LHNIERMQDDV
+3916 
-3927 HFTNAEDVYNKT
+3927 
-3939 FLGKKMNNSTGLLFD
+3939 
-3954 LLKSEMLEFSPG
+3954 
-3966 FLKMVNLFGKLSD
+3966 
-3979 TYYDRDPRNINQYMY
+3979 
-3994 EMKFAMQAEFFNEFC
+3994 
-4009 KQNNINLKDMYY
+4009 
-4021 GDNTIVDKVN
+4021 
-4031 KIRNIVLSNN
+4031 
-4041 GYFELADNML
+4041 
-4051 LKMLI
+4051 
-4056 PAIQV
+4056 
-4061 KGKPKKFE
+4061 
-4069 TVLKLRDTDAKNA
+4069 
-4082 YTYAWRDLL
+4082 
-4091 EHSDPEIRKIAK
+4091 
-4103 ELIVYS
+4103 
-4109 FYTSGGRG
+4109 
-4117 TGIYA
+4117 
-4122 TLDLVPFEVLGNLS
+4122 
-4136 YTKDGVDY
+4136 
-4144 TYNQHL
+4144 
-4150 KDLLK
+4150 
-4155 RSNSNT
+4155 
-4161 LDFNK
+4161 
-4166 YMEYAFKASKDND
+4166 
-4179 DIVQPVQSYSSS
+4179 
-4191 SLSSEQVENGK
+4191 
-4202 TIYFTAVNGDL
+4202 
-4213 VTADKT
+4213 
-4219 PLPFLK
+4219 
-4225 KDDNLYKLVGLFK
+4225 
-4238 DGDGEVEPV
+4238 
-4247 YALTDS
+4247 
-4253 INYKE
+4253 
-4258 RGFTINEGTNK
+4258 
-4269 STIND
+4269 
-4274 GEDYTDLSVP
+4274 
-4284 FTNKFK
+4284 
-4290 DNRQFI
+4290 
-4296 KIDNIFDIEDT
+4296 
-4307 YSAPVEEDEDSVS
+4307 
-4320 NDEQTTD
+4320 
-4327 STSQN
+4327 
-4332 NNVLPIT
+4332 
-4339 KIISGGQTG
+4339 
-4348 VDTIG
+4348 
-4353 LQVAK
+4353 
-4358 ELGIETGGT
+4358 
-4367 APKGFLREE
+4367 
-4376 GIDNEDIRSYNLV
+4376 
-4389 EITDEEQN
+4389 
-4397 AYSKRAKKY
+4397 
-4406 DPYTGRT
+4406 
-4413 DLNVRNSDGTVYF
+4413 
-4426 YTSEDKRGFEATERS
+4426 
-4441 AIQHKKPFLPNPTA
+4441 
-4455 EELREWIIKNNIKTL
+4455 
-4470 NVAGNRGSKLA
+4470 
-4481 KDNNVANILREA
+4481 
-4493 LSSSTSNAINN
+4493 
-4504 ANAVSNE
+4504 
-4511 FTWADKADNS
+4511 
-4521 FEVST
+4521 
-4526 KGGKGSIEGDKRFS
+4526 
-4540 ALNAKFKPGTIVD
+4540 
-4553 GENVGG
+4553 
-4559 KTIED
+4559 
-4564 VYQDIIKKSG
+4564 
-4574 KGQAPSK
+4574 
-4581 DSKLYKPYNIKHK
+4581 
-4594 LITPFTRQLALLGRQ
+4594 
-4609 PVISKDFGYILEA
+4609 
-4622 DKKRKDVN
+4622 
-4630 KITKRSNS
+4630 
-4638 YIIFKALTELSGFPD
+4638 
-4653 VNIDKLDVSED
+4653 
-4664 TKSKI
+4664 
-4669 YDAQR
+4669 
-4674 VIKNA
+4674 
-4679 KSYDPLKLI
+4679 
-4688 RISDNEAKELAKDY
+4688 
-4702 YNIQKLHTDIM
+4702 
-4713 RVIVKEVWGLTMKTS
+4713 
-4728 PSTFSAKD
+4728 
-4736 LTSEGDSEL
+4736 
-4745 LQTKED
+4745 
-4751 KEDFSY
+4751 
-4757 YVAYLPLWQKWA
+4757 
-4769 RQNPELIEELRKKAK
+4769 
-4784 GKVLTDRFANTRVS
+4784 
-4798 QARALA
+4798 
-4804 DILNSTANTSNN
+4804 
-4816 DNTINELAELGKKR
+4816 
-4830 QNECK
+4830 